1 MSIRDH
7 RGVPSVRVRARAQ
20 RAHDRS
26 VRTRHIP
33 YQTHRNESFQVICEG
48 SHEAS
53 NSKRAELL
61 CAHMDLPNITSV
73 EVPNPTS
80 PARPAR
86 AVPDATAMHT
96 ARKGLLHTN
105 AYSAFVWRSNPLMP
119 PRSPATLTCHAHL
132 PCPRATHTSKHANT
146 ATSQNARIGR
156 RNSVAEG
163 AAASSASGVER
174 APARGRRRAEERRGG
189 P

>member
-80 PARPAR
+80 QARPAR
-86 AVPDATAMHT
+86 AVPHATATHT
-96 ARKGLLHTN
+96 TRKGLLHTN
-105 AYSAFVWRSNPLMP
+105 ACSAFGWSSNPLMP
-119 PRSPATLTCHAHL
+119 PRSPATLHL
-132 PCPRATHTSKHANT
+132 PRSPAVAPTLQNMPTPRNFAKRPHRPWH
-146 ATSQNARIGR
+146 Q
-156 RNSVAEG
+156 
-163 AAASSASGVER
+163 
-174 APARGRRRAEERRGG
+174 RGRRRGSELC
-189 P
+189 

>member
-86 AVPDATAMHT
+86 AVPHATATHT
-96 ARKGLLHTN
+96 TRKGLLHTN
-105 AYSAFVWRSNPLMP
+105 ACSAFGWSSNPLMP
-119 PRSPATLTCHAHL
+119 PRSPATLHL
-132 PCPRATHTSKHANT
+132 PRSPAVAPTLRNMPHR

-156 RNSVAEG
+156 GTSVAEG
-163 AAASSASGVER
+163 AAASSASGVEC